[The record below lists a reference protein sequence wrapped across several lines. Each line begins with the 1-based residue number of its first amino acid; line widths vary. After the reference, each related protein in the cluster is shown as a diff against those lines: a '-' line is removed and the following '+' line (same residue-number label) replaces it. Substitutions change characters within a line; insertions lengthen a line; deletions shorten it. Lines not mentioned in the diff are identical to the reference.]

1 LALLIG
7 LIVVLVNVL
16 GGDDGGG
23 SDNPSGDDSDVVV
36 TTLRLP
42 SVINDERDDAI
53 ATLTGLGL
61 RVQVVSEETDFP
73 LNRVF
78 AQNPAPGEE
87 VEEGST
93 VEISV
98 AVGPDAQALPSV
110 EGLTEA
116 EARLQLATAGFENVT
131 TELVESEDVEAGNV
145 VEQSPA
151 AGEELD
157 ITSEVTIRVSEGP
170 PTAEVPNL
178 QGQAEADGIRI
189 LEDLGWIV
197 EVQTIEDEDTP
208 EGFVIGTEPTPGT
221 LLEVGEIIRLIVSEG
236 PGVVRVPNV
245 IGEEATDAAQILD
258 NDGLIAVPDTCFID
272 DPDNQVEGT
281 VIEQTPSGG
290 VEVEVG
296 AEITICVGIEPD
308 PTPTPEPTATPT
320 PEPTATPTP
329 EPTVTPTPT
338 PEPTATPT
346 P

>member
-1 LALLIG
+1 
-7 LIVVLVNVL
+7 
-16 GGDDGGG
+16 
-23 SDNPSGDDSDVVV
+23 
-36 TTLRLP
+36 
-42 SVINDERDDAI
+42 
-53 ATLTGLGL
+53 
-61 RVQVVSEETDFP
+61 
-73 LNRVF
+73 
-78 AQNPAPGEE
+78 
-87 VEEGST
+87 
-93 VEISV
+93 V

-116 EARLQLATAGFENVT
+116 EARLELATAGFDNVR

-157 ITSEVTIRVSEGP
+157 ITSEVIIRVSEGP
-170 PTAEVPNL
+170 PAAEVPNL

-197 EVQTIEDEDTP
+197 EVQTVEDEDIP
-208 EGFVIGTEPTPGT
+208 EGFVISTEPTPGT

-258 NDGLIAVPDTCFID
+258 DDGLIAVPDTCLID

-320 PEPTATPTP
+320 PVPTPTPIPPPEPEPEPEPTP
-329 EPTVTPTPT
+329 EPT
-338 PEPTATPT
+338 PEGG
-346 P
+346 